1 MVKLDKIANRFRV
14 KKEDVQIK
22 KKSSK
27 KKIKKWSKEIPHGW
41 LLFCVMVAFRSS
53 AEVDLG

>member
-41 LLFCVMVAFRSS
+41 LLFFVMVAFRSS

>member
-27 KKIKKWSKEIPHGW
+27 KK
-41 LLFCVMVAFRSS
+41 
-53 AEVDLG
+53 